1 MRPVEHGVGDE
12 VREVVGVGGREGG
25 GFGRVG
31 GRARTDVVD
40 GAGRPVDVD
49 DGGGEPGG
57 SGALRRLRREGGEV
71 PAGGCPQGRGAARGG
86 WRVTRGLDR
95 RPRPAGTGGGLRDSP
110 ARPVLSGRK
119 PLPRG
124 RGRGPDAG
132 RGCRTRRNIPPATGA
147 LLRTQTL
154 GTGRPATFTSVHKPG
169 TRHRRRTRR
178 STPRATRGIS
188 GFRGPGAA
196 GWSGTVAGQRR
207 FPSGSGGR
215 RRGRRER
222 GAGAVRRWGRSVV
235 AEARWEG
242 RGARGHRGR
251 RLPRGAG
258 ASGSA
263 AARTVPRPVGGAV
276 ALRRDPGAGGT
287 GRRLRC
293 PALSQP
299 APHGRGR
306 RWRGRLPQVVP
317 RLTLPG
323 RGLAPEHLVGLRDVD
338 RARRRGEPVVQGVA
352 RGRGPGVVGGVV
364 VQLPPPVV
372 LVTCGPLPLLAHA
385 LDCPPYGPVENGA
398 SAKSGG
404 VFRRERR
411 VRRRVG

>member
-1 MRPVEHGVGDE
+1 M
-12 VREVVGVGGREGG
+12 
-25 GFGRVG
+25 
-31 GRARTDVVD
+31 VD

-71 PAGGCPQGRGAARGG
+71 PAGGCPQGREGRSGRVARHA
-86 WRVTRGLDR
+86 RA
-95 RPRPAGTGGGLRDSP
+95 RPAASASRNGGRPPGPPGP
-110 ARPVLSGRK
+110 ARPLRPK
-119 PLPRG
+119 TPPART
-124 RGRGPDAG
+124 RTRTRCRARMPDAAEH
-132 RGCRTRRNIPPATGA
+132 P
-147 LLRTQTL
+147 
-154 GTGRPATFTSVHKPG
+154 
-169 TRHRRRTRR
+169 TRHRRPPPHPDPRDWPPGHLHQRPQTRHPAPKTDAAERPTRHPWHQWIPGPRGCRLVGHRRRTAPVSVRERGASEGSAGAGCGCCPSVGAECGSGSPVGR
-178 STPRATRGIS
+178 S
-188 GFRGPGAA
+188 RGPGASRA
-196 GWSGTVAGQRR
+196 AAPT
-207 FPSGSGGR
+207 GR
-215 RRGRRER
+215 
-222 GAGAVRRWGRSVV
+222 
-235 AEARWEG
+235 
-242 RGARGHRGR
+242 
-251 RLPRGAG
+251 G